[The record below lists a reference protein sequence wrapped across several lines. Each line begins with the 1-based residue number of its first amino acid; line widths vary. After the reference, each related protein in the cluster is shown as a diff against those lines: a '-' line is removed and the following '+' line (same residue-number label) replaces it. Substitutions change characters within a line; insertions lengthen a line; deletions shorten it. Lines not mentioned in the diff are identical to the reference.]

1 MNDTEKLLR
10 ETDAGCKM
18 AVASIE
24 DVIDRVE
31 NENLHKL
38 LKETLESHK
47 RLGDDVGDMLREYG
61 EEGKD
66 PNPIAKGMATVKVD
80 MKMMMNATDHTV
92 ATLMMDGCNMG
103 IQKLAE
109 YVNKYKNADKRAQ
122 DFAKRLIDAEDKFM
136 EDLRAYV

>member
-18 AVASIE
+18 AVSSIE
-24 DVIDRVE
+24 DVIDRAE
-31 NENLHKL
+31 NVNLHKL

-47 RLGDDVGDMLREYG
+47 RLGDDIGDVLREYG
-61 EEGKD
+61 EEGKE
-66 PNPIAKGMATVKVD
+66 PNMIAKGMATMKVD
-80 MKMMMNATDHTV
+80 MKMMMDNTDHTI

-109 YVNKYKNADKRAQ
+109 YVNKYPNADKRAQ

>member
-18 AVASIE
+18 AIDSIE
-24 DVIDRVE
+24 QMIDRTD

-47 RLGDDVGDMLREYG
+47 RLEDEVREMLREYG
-61 EEGKD
+61 DEGKE
-66 PNPIAKGMATVKVD
+66 PNPIAKGMATMKVD
-80 MKMMMNATDHTV
+80 MKMMMNDTDHTI

-109 YVNKYKNADKRAQ
+109 YVNKYKNAEKRAQ
-122 DFAKRLIDAEDKFM
+122 DFAKRLIDAEDKLM

>member
-66 PNPIAKGMATVKVD
+66 PNPIAKGMATMKVD